1 MAKKDKKVVA
11 IVVDDEPF
19 IPDDEFHKRIASIK
33 LNPEWFT
40 ERISIPS
47 PMREFYL
54 WFESKDN
61 GKKKRP

>member
-1 MAKKDKKVVA
+1 MTYNPRNALKRLT
-11 IVVDDEPF
+11 

-54 WFESKDN
+54 WFKSKDN

>member
-1 MAKKDKKVVA
+1 MKDKKVVA

-54 WFESKDN
+54 WF
-61 GKKKRP
+61 R